1 MSWSSLGN
9 FRCLFPH
16 FQTSGFPH
24 TEPAMFGRVSP
35 SFHIPAS
42 TLAIMPPIRLHDPR
56 RSSERCDRRGKN
68 GGSSGVPG
76 GWCWVVRRKL
86 LFSNDLWRK
95 TGHSVYRTQA
105 TELKRL
111 TMNLR
116 KQPPG
121 TPEEPKPNGCEYGN
135 PDPSDS
141 KNSMDPR

>member
-1 MSWSSLGN
+1 
-9 FRCLFPH
+9 LFQPLREDRLACRLSH
-16 FQTSGFPH
+16 PAADRQVVATVLTIIQKANPFSQVVIGFVVLLP
-24 TEPAMFGRVSP
+24 
-35 SFHIPAS
+35 
-42 TLAIMPPIRLHDPR
+42 L
-56 RSSERCDRRGKN
+56 
-68 GGSSGVPG
+68 GSSGVPG

-121 TPEEPKPNGCEYGN
+121 T
-135 PDPSDS
+135 
-141 KNSMDPR
+141 